1 MKKQKKALL
10 ILFTAFILCMIGGQT
25 VQAEGTASNSSKA
38 GITLKIKEEPPT
50 TSEPAP
56 EPTTPSDPVKELPN
70 VPIEDST
77 PSGKGIVNGLKLLP
91 SMGELTS
98 NGWWLGL
105 GLLLIIGVAYQVH
118 HRRK

>member
-1 MKKQKKALL
+1 M
-10 ILFTAFILCMIGGQT
+10 LFAAFALCMFGGKV
-25 VQAEGTASNSSKA
+25 VQAEGIASNGSKA

-56 EPTTPSDPVKELPN
+56 EPTTPSEPVKELPN

-77 PSGKGIVNGLKLLP
+77 PNGKGIVNGSKLLP
-91 SMGELTS
+91 SMGELAN

-105 GLLLIIGVAYQVH
+105 GVLLIIGVAYSV
-118 HRRK
+118 HRRRK